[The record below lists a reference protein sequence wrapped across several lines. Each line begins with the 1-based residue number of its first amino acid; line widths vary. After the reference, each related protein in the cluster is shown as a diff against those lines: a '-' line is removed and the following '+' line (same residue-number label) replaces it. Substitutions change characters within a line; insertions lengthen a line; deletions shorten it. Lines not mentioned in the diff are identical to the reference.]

1 MLAALTE
8 YETLLLVVA
17 LVFISFALVAALVVP
32 RRRPDFPAKRL
43 GIFIGVCVA
52 LFVAQMGAVFLLAE
66 VGEADEPV
74 HEATPTETVTT
85 ETSPTETTPTETAP
99 PETTTE
105 TTPTETTPTETT
117 EASGD
122 PIAGKEVFLTIAA
135 PSCGGCHTL
144 ADAGTTGTVGPN
156 LDAASPSFDKVV
168 ERVTE
173 GRAGM
178 PSFSGSLSE
187 EQIDDVAAYV
197 SSVAGS

>member
-1 MLAALTE
+1 VLAALTE

-17 LVFISFALVAALVVP
+17 LVFISFALVAALVIP

-43 GIFIGVCVA
+43 GIFIGVCIV
-52 LFVAQMGAVFLLAE
+52 LFFAQIGAVLLLAE

-74 HEATPTETVTT
+74 HEATPTET
-85 ETSPTETTPTETAP
+85 TP
-99 PETTTE
+99 TE
-105 TTPTETTPTETT
+105 TTPTETTPTETAPTETTPTETT
-117 EASGD
+117 EAAGD
-122 PIAGKEVFLTIAA
+122 PVAGKAVFLTVAQ

-144 ADAGTTGTVGPN
+144 ADAGSTGSVGPN

-173 GRAGM
+173 GQGVM
-178 PSFSGSLSE
+178 PSFADSLT
-187 EQIDDVAAYV
+187 EQQIADVAAYV